1 MSLDVHKLTNGRPG
15 ECLLSISDA
24 EYLELLPAFNV
35 FKSKTSL
42 SIDQYTDLKLS
53 SGLSIL
59 IESIEAKSNGIA
71 ILARYL
77 KCSGI
82 PKKTVKELFSLVN
95 KCRPNLHN
103 VAWLQN

>member
-71 ILARYL
+71 IHGSLLEVLRH
-77 KCSGI
+77 SEENGQGI
-82 PKKTVKELFSLVN
+82 IFIGE
-95 KCRPNLHN
+95 
-103 VAWLQN
+103 